1 LLVSLAVAY
10 LTIIVGNLIAVQDVA
25 MLPGG
30 LFQTSGY
37 DQTAHSFYAIHTV
50 AVLIAAGSTA
60 SLIVLGPLRR
70 AGPLW
75 LCLVLLTILAP
86 LSWLNYARP
95 DFVLPDAAQAGLDL
109 GILIL
114 GIVCAYCIVRSFDRV
129 ANVQPIQAIVLALVV
144 FGAILLPGFFI
155 ILWLCWASG
164 LVTDSY
170 FFAVL
175 WKWILEFATVVSI
188 AVAGFYYLSRTRSSE
203 VNRSDPTISQF

>member
-1 LLVSLAVAY
+1 MSRTSRWVLSVAVGLLVSLAVAY

-95 DFVLPDAAQAGLDL
+95 DFVLPDAAQAGLD
-109 GILIL
+109 
-114 GIVCAYCIVRSFDRV
+114 
-129 ANVQPIQAIVLALVV
+129 
-144 FGAILLPGFFI
+144 
-155 ILWLCWASG
+155 
-164 LVTDSY
+164 
-170 FFAVL
+170 
-175 WKWILEFATVVSI
+175 
-188 AVAGFYYLSRTRSSE
+188 
-203 VNRSDPTISQF
+203 